1 MLYKEILVKKI
12 LDGNQYVQRN
22 KIREHS
28 ILKFFRE
35 ENEEDDFVLM
45 VDNKLTTQHLTK
57 HEIGKLLKS
66 YTYKDLKLS

>member
-45 VDNKLTTQHLTK
+45 VDNNLTK

-66 YTYKDLKLS
+66 FTYKDLKLS

>member
-35 ENEEDDFVLM
+35 ENEEDEGQGRNALHAVAWRHGASEDAVLQ
-45 VDNKLTTQHLTK
+45 VTRN
-57 HEIGKLLKS
+57 ERW
-66 YTYKDLKLS
+66 

>member
-57 HEIGKLLKS
+57 LFFCLFKGVFNENQKIS
-66 YTYKDLKLS
+66 

>member
-35 ENEEDDFVLM
+35 ENEEDEGQGRNALHAVTRWHGASEDAILQIIHS
-45 VDNKLTTQHLTK
+45 K
-57 HEIGKLLKS
+57 
-66 YTYKDLKLS
+66 